1 MRTAEEVV
9 IGDLDRTIGRIKA
22 MRALA
27 GRNRSMW
34 CITKF
39 M

>member
-27 GRNRSMW
+27 IQEG
-34 CITKF
+34 T
-39 M
+39 